1 MNKIYQLMENILLG
15 AIIAFVITFY
25 AIPVI
30 IQVSNMKKLFDLPE
44 DRKIHLNPIPSL
56 GGLGIFAGFMM
67 GLLLMVDLTDKQAI
81 STFQYYLT
89 SFMVIFFF
97 GIKDDI
103 LILTPF
109 KKLLGQLA
117 VAAILIFKAD
127 LVISNMHGFLGIGMI
142 DATMGVFLSFFTI
155 IVIVNAFNLIVGV
168 DGLAGSVGIIT
179 ASFFAF
185 FELMSGETYY
195 ALFGFSFA
203 ASLAAFLIY
212 NYSPARIFM
221 GDTGAMLIGVVNAI
235 LVIHFINT
243 AENSK
248 ILPVLATPAMGFGIL
263 LVPLMDTLR
272 VFGIRILGGRTP
284 FSPDRNHI
292 HHLLLDKG
300 FSHMEVTITISMA
313 SIIFVVLTY
322 IALPLGTTKVIIL
335 QIAAFFVS
343 IYLLSHKRSR
353 SNQMHVV
360 KGTIDD
366 EVEAA
371 TVFQKGIGTFK
382 AYTRRSAK
390 AADPE

>member
-1 MNKIYQLMENILLG
+1 MEKILLG
-15 AIIAFVITFY
+15 AVIAFVITFY

-44 DRKIHLNPIPSL
+44 DRKIHSSPIPSL

-67 GLLLMVDLTDKQAI
+67 GLLLMVDLSDKQAI
-81 STFQYYLT
+81 ATFQYYLT
-89 SFMVIFFF
+89 AFMVIFFF

-117 VAAILIFKAD
+117 VAAILIFKAN
-127 LVISNMHGFLGIGMI
+127 LVISHMHGFLGIQTI
-142 DATMGVFLSFFTI
+142 DANMGIFLSFFTI
-155 IVIVNAFNLIVGV
+155 IVIVNAFNLIDGV

-185 FELMSGETYY
+185 FELMSGEIYY

-243 AENSK
+243 AENSR

-263 LVPLMDTLR
+263 LIPLLDTLR
-272 VFGIRILGGRTP
+272 VFTIRILHGRTP

-300 FSHMEVTITISMA
+300 MTHMEVTMTISLA
-313 SIIFVVLTY
+313 SIVFVVLTF
-322 IALPLGTTKVIIL
+322 IALPLGTTKVILL
-335 QIAAFFVS
+335 QIAFFFAA
-343 IYLLSHKRSR
+343 IYALKLKKFRSKHL
-353 SNQMHVV
+353 QVI
-360 KGTIDD
+360 KGNIDTD
-366 EVEAA
+366 D
-371 TVFQKGIGTFK
+371 TVTLFQKGLSNFK
-382 AYTRRSAK
+382 AYTSSAAK
-390 AADPE
+390 VADKE

>member
-1 MNKIYQLMENILLG
+1 MEKILLG
-15 AIIAFVITFY
+15 AVIAFIVTFY

-44 DRKIHLNPIPSL
+44 DRKIHSSPIPSL

-67 GLLLMVDLTDKQAI
+67 GLLLMVDLSDKQAI
-81 STFQYYLT
+81 ATFQYYLT
-89 SFMVIFFF
+89 AFMVIFFF

-103 LILTPF
+103 LVLTPF

-117 VAAILIFKAD
+117 VAAILIFKAN
-127 LVISNMHGFLGIGMI
+127 LVISDMHGFLGIQQI
-142 DATMGVFLSFFTI
+142 DTNMGLFLSFFTI
-155 IVIVNAFNLIVGV
+155 IVIVNAFNLIDGV

-185 FELMSGETYY
+185 FELMSGEIYY

-243 AENSK
+243 AENSR

-263 LVPLMDTLR
+263 LIPLLDTLR
-272 VFGIRILGGRTP
+272 VFTIRILHGRTP

-300 FSHMEVTITISMA
+300 MSHMEVTLTISLA
-313 SIIFVVLTY
+313 SIIFVVITYLT
-322 IALPLGTTKVIIL
+322 LSWGTTKVILL
-335 QIAAFFVS
+335 QIGLFYAAIFV
-343 IYLLSHKRSR
+343 LKFTKFRKK
-353 SNQMHVV
+353 QMQVI
-360 KGTIDD
+360 KGNIDANETISF
-366 EVEAA
+366 
-371 TVFQKGIGTFK
+371 FQKRLSNFK
-382 AYTRRSAK
+382 SYTTNAGK
-390 AADPE
+390 LANKE

>member
-1 MNKIYQLMENILLG
+1 MEKILLG
-15 AIIAFVITFY
+15 AVIAFIVTFY

-44 DRKIHLNPIPSL
+44 DRKIHSSPIPSL

-67 GLLLMVDLTDKQAI
+67 GLLLMVDLSDKQAI
-81 STFQYYLT
+81 ATFQYYLT
-89 SFMVIFFF
+89 AFMVIFFF

-103 LILTPF
+103 LVLTPF

-117 VAAILIFKAD
+117 VAAILIFKAN
-127 LVISNMHGFLGIGMI
+127 LVISDMHGFLGIQQI
-142 DATMGVFLSFFTI
+142 DTNMGLFLSFFTI
-155 IVIVNAFNLIVGV
+155 IVIVNAFNLIDGV

-185 FELMSGETYY
+185 FELMSGEIYY

-243 AENSK
+243 AENSR

-263 LVPLMDTLR
+263 LIPLLDTLR
-272 VFGIRILGGRTP
+272 VFTIRILHGRTP

-300 FSHMEVTITISMA
+300 MSHMEVTLTISLA
-313 SIIFVVLTY
+313 SIIFVVITY
-322 IALPLGTTKVIIL
+322 STLSWGTTKVILL
-335 QIAAFFVS
+335 QILLFYAAIFV
-343 IYLLSHKRSR
+343 LKFTKFRKK
-353 SNQMHVV
+353 QMQVI
-360 KGTIDD
+360 KGNIDANETISF
-366 EVEAA
+366 
-371 TVFQKGIGTFK
+371 FQKRLSNFK
-382 AYTRRSAK
+382 SYTTNAGK
-390 AADPE
+390 LANKE

>member
-1 MNKIYQLMENILLG
+1 MEKILLG
-15 AIIAFVITFY
+15 AVIAFVITFY
-25 AIPVI
+25 SIPII

-44 DRKIHLNPIPSL
+44 DRKIHSSPIPSL

-67 GLLLMVDLTDKQAI
+67 GLLLMVDLSDKQAI
-81 STFQYYLT
+81 ATFQYYLT
-89 SFMVIFFF
+89 AFMVIFFF

-117 VAAILIFKAD
+117 VAAILIFKAN
-127 LVISNMHGFLGIGMI
+127 LVISNMHGFLGIQSI
-142 DATMGVFLSFFTI
+142 DANMGIFLSFFTI
-155 IVIVNAFNLIVGV
+155 IVIVNAFNLIDGV

-185 FELMSGETYY
+185 FELMSGEIYY

-243 AENSK
+243 AENSR

-263 LVPLMDTLR
+263 LIPLLDTLR
-272 VFGIRILGGRTP
+272 VFTIRILHGRTP

-300 FSHMEVTITISMA
+300 MTHMEVTMTISLA
-313 SIIFVVLTY
+313 SIVFVVLTF
-322 IALPLGTTKVIIL
+322 IALPLGTTKVILL
-335 QIAAFFVS
+335 QIAFFFAA
-343 IYLLSHKRSR
+343 IYALKLKKFRSK
-353 SNQMHVV
+353 QLHVV
-360 KGTIDD
+360 KGNIDTD
-366 EVEAA
+366 D
-371 TVFQKGIGTFK
+371 TVTLFQKGLSNFK
-382 AYTRRSAK
+382 AYTSGAAK
-390 AADPE
+390 VADKE